1 MKKWLKDFIFLL
13 KHASELRGYY
23 NYLSK
28 ELEGYHREVGKC
40 FLKMSSTEN
49 FLREAHKEM
58 RLRITKMEE
67 AVDRKVI
74 QCVPNPYDTYQ
85 ELDERCSHCQ
95 LLRRI
100 ICIACSPEKEEE

>member
-1 MKKWLKDFIFLL
+1 MKWIKDFIFLL

-23 NYLSK
+23 N
-28 ELEGYHREVGKC
+28 
-40 FLKMSSTEN
+40 FLKNNIDLYRAEVSSCLNRVSESEN

-67 AVDRKVI
+67 AVDRRVI

-100 ICIACSPEKEEE
+100 ICIACPPEKEEE

>member
-1 MKKWLKDFIFLL
+1 MSTTAGSAGPQFI
-13 KHASELRGYY
+13 RWMCYIW
-23 NYLSK
+23 
-28 ELEGYHREVGKC
+28 RGKC